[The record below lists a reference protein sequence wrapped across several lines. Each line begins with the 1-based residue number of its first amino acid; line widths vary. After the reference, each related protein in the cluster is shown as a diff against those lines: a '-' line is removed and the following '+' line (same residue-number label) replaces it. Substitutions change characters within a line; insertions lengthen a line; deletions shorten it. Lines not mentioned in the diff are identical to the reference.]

1 MTAPGLPDTPE
12 GRAAGS
18 VCARLR
24 ETGHQA
30 LLAGGCVRDLLLGKT
45 PKDYDV
51 ATDAR
56 PDRIQALFPRTVAV
70 GAAFGVVV
78 VVTEAGPVEVA
89 TFRAEG
95 AYSDGR
101 HPDSVSFGDPEADAQ
116 RRDFTVNGL
125 FLDPANG
132 EVVDFVGGK
141 ADLDRKVLRA
151 IGDPGARFRED
162 HLRLLRAARFAGL
175 LGFVVEPATA
185 AAVRRD
191 AALLATV
198 SAERIQQELSKMLRS
213 PRRADAL
220 RACDAL
226 DLLPHFLPELVT
238 MKGVAQPPEFHP
250 EGDVFVHTLLVME
263 HLPADASLTL
273 ALGGLLH
280 DVGKPATFERADR
293 IRFNNHDR
301 VGVSIS
307 RDILER
313 LKFPNAVRERVEYL
327 VAEHLRWKDTP
338 NMRVSTL
345 KRFLSADGWDEL
357 LALYV
362 ADCKASHGKLDFY
375 DFCVAKRAEFQA
387 THKLK
392 PVKLLSGNDVAALG
406 VPFGP
411 RIGALLKEAEEEQL
425 EGRIGTR
432 EEALAWLT
440 RKLKA
445 V

>member
-1 MTAPGLPDTPE
+1 MSAPKLPDTPLARE
-12 GRAAGS
+12 AAG

-24 ETGHQA
+24 GAGHRA
-30 LLAGGCVRDLLLGKT
+30 LLAGGCVRDLLMGAA

-56 PDRIQALFPRTVAV
+56 PDRVQALFPKTVAV

-101 HPDSVSFGDPEADAQ
+101 HPDSISFGDPEADAQ

-125 FLDPANG
+125 FLDPAG
-132 EVVDFVGGK
+132 SGVVDYVGGL
-141 ADLDRKVLRA
+141 ADLEARTLRA
-151 IGDPGARFRED
+151 IGDPGLRFRED

-175 LGFVVEPATA
+175 LGFTVEAATA
-185 AAVRRD
+185 EAVRRD

-198 SAERIQQELSKMLRS
+198 SPERIQQELSKMLLS
-213 PRRADAL
+213 PRRAEAL

-226 DLLPHFLPELVT
+226 GLLRIFLPEMET
-238 MKGVAQPPEFHP
+238 MKGVEQPPEFHP
-250 EGDVFVHTLLVME
+250 EGDVFLHTLLVME

-280 DVGKPATFERADR
+280 DVAKPATFERADR

-301 VGVSIS
+301 VGAEMTV
-307 RDILER
+307 RILER
-313 LKFPNAVRERVEYL
+313 LKYPNAVKDRVEYL
-327 VAEHLRWKDTP
+327 VAEHLRWKDTKQ
-338 NMRVSTL
+338 MRTATL
-345 KRFLSADGWDEL
+345 KRFLAHDGFDEL

-362 ADCKASHGKLDFY
+362 ADCKGSHGKLDFY
-375 DFCVAKRAEFQA
+375 DFCVSKRAEFGEAQ
-387 THKLK
+387 LK
-392 PVKLLSGNDVAALG
+392 PARLLTGQDVMLLG
-406 VPFGP
+406 VPAGP
-411 RIGALLKEAEEEQL
+411 RIGEILRQAEEEQL
-425 EGRIGTR
+425 EGRLLTR
-432 EEALAWLT
+432 EDALAWLS
-440 RKLKA
+440 RLVA
-445 V
+445 RA

>member
-1 MTAPGLPDTPE
+1 MTPPGLPDTPQ
-12 GRAAGS
+12 GRSAAFL
-18 VCARLR
+18 CARLR
-24 ETGHQA
+24 EAGHRA
-30 LLAGGCVRDLLLGKT
+30 LLAGGCVRDLLLSQV

-56 PDRIQALFPRTVAV
+56 PERVQALFPKTVAV

-78 VVTEAGPVEVA
+78 VVTDAGPIEVA

-101 HPDSVSFGDPEADAQ
+101 HPDSVSFGDPEADAR

-125 FLDPANG
+125 FLDPARG
-132 EVVDFVGGK
+132 EVVDFVGGRS
-141 ADLDRKVLRA
+141 DLDRKVLRA

-162 HLRLLRAARFAGL
+162 RLRLLRAARFAGL
-175 LGFVVEPATA
+175 LGFKVEPSTA
-185 AAVRRD
+185 EALRRD

-198 SAERIQQELSKMLRS
+198 SAERIQQELTKMLLS
-213 PRRADAL
+213 PRRAEAL
-220 RACDAL
+220 RACDNL
-226 DLLPHFLPELVT
+226 GLLPHFLPELAN
-238 MKGVAQPPEFHP
+238 MKGVQQPPEFHP

-263 HLPADASLTL
+263 HLPETASLTL

-280 DVGKPATFERADR
+280 DVGKPATFEHADR

-301 VGVSIS
+301 VGVTMS
-307 RDILER
+307 REILER

-345 KRFLSADGWDEL
+345 KRFLAAEGFDEL

-362 ADCKASHGKLDFY
+362 ADCKASHGKLDFH
-375 DFCVAKRAEFQA
+375 DFCVGKRAEFQA
-387 THKLK
+387 AHKLK
-392 PVKLLSGNDVAALG
+392 PAKLLSGNDVAALG

-411 RIGALLKEAEEEQL
+411 RIGALLREAEEEQL

-432 EEALAWLT
+432 EEALAWLKGHL
-440 RKLKA
+440 RD